1 MTFLPSV
8 NPVRSELLWVCAA
21 ARKRSKWPPRLNI
34 PQARL
39 LDEFESMFPEPALS
53 ASSQQSV
60 EGQTLPVRAQLRF
73 QHDCE

>member
-1 MTFLPSV
+1 MQSI
-8 NPVRSELLWVCAA
+8 VRGAMQQTLIAMS
-21 ARKRSKWPPRLNI
+21 PRLNI

-39 LDEFESMFPEPALS
+39 LAEFESMFPEPALS

-60 EGQTLPVRAQLRF
+60 EVQRLPVGAQLRF